1 MSISDWSSDVCS
13 SDLIQSAIFG
23 RRDAKAPAVVIPD
36 LILQASTA
44 AMDAD
49 QVRHDE
55 GEKVVTGP
63 QPAYDNCMSPLAIVL
78 LVLATVAAME
88 GVAWASHKYIMQIGR
103 AHV

>member
-1 MSISDWSSDVCS
+1 
-13 SDLIQSAIFG
+13 
-23 RRDAKAPAVVIPD
+23 
-36 LILQASTA
+36 
-44 AMDAD
+44 MDAD

-88 GVAWASHKYIMQIGR
+88 GVAWASHKYIMHGFGWAWHRDHHEPHAKALEKNDLFALVGAAMRISRSEERRVGKEC
-103 AHV
+103 VSKCE